1 MPQVSNRFFVTAI
14 QDGQVASGYL
24 RADSSLQQFYDR
36 ETTTCFPDWSVKM
49 NGSIDEGIHPIITAY
64 TRLGGTVQKPQTNKW
79 YWNGQ
84 EILFSGNNST
94 NFTYTKGGI
103 TYPLFIKGVNAQQ
116 LPTLKI
122 NGNLAGW
129 NASDPHT
136 VNIDQDIISNQGT
149 MEAGGDAL
157 AYSMDIVVR
166 LSQKVATNGYWGD
179 IRFDG
184 NYIITSPDPTSVD
197 GKVKL
202 LPWLYLGTTAQTADD
217 YSVMWYIEGVSDY
230 SGYSNP
236 DRFANK
242 KSGSQNQMSLELTAD
257 DVVDNVTV
265 RCDFYDRSDNLKCSA
280 YIEVD
285 DAQDDD
291 EMQITHPGGQS
302 SANLRKG
309 ESVTFTIWM
318 SSRINPTQVKDEYTH
333 FKLKLLSSTGSV
345 ITNQIAPEGATITDG
360 FWEITKT
367 NNNGSG
373 GKVIDS
379 LPLNAKY
386 GQITIPFDI
395 ANSNGDSISGVIVAY

>member
-24 RADSSLQQFYDR
+24 RADRSLQQFYDR
-36 ETTTCFPDWSVKM
+36 DTATCAPDWSVVM
-49 NGSIDEGIHPIITAY
+49 SGGSDVGVHPLITAY
-64 TRLGGTVQKPQTNKW
+64 TRLGGTIQAPQTNKW

-84 EILFSGNNST
+84 EIQFSGNNST
-94 NFTYTKGGI
+94 NFTYAKGGT
-103 TYPLFIKGVNAQQ
+103 TYPLFIKGTNAQG

-149 MEAGGDAL
+149 MEAGGDSL

-166 LSQKVATNGYWGD
+166 LSQLVATNGYWGD
-179 IRFDG
+179 ISYDG
-184 NYIITSPDPTSVD
+184 NSVITSPDITSAE

-202 LPWLYLGTTAQTADD
+202 LPSLYLGTTAQAAADF
-217 YSVMWYIEGVSDY
+217 SVKWYIEGVSDY

-236 DRFANK
+236 SRFATK
-242 KSGSQNQMSLELTAD
+242 KSGTQDAMSLTLTAD

-265 RCDFYDRSDNLKCSA
+265 RCDFYDASDNLKCSA

-302 SANLRKG
+302 SANLRKD
-309 ESVTFTIWM
+309 ESVTFTVWM
-318 SSRINPTQVKDEYTH
+318 SSRTDVTQIKNAYTH
-333 FKLKLLSSTGSV
+333 FKLKLLSSTG
-345 ITNQIAPEGATITDG
+345 ATITSQIGTPDSDG
-360 FWEITKT
+360 YLDITQSNVT
-367 NNNGSG
+367 
-373 GKVIDS
+373 VIGTTVA
-379 LPLNAKY
+379 AKA
-386 GQITIPFDI
+386 GRVTIPFSV
-395 ANSNGDSISGVIVAY
+395 AHNNGDSISGVIVAY